1 MEKDNK
7 LTYDEALQRA
17 ESIIANLEQA
27 EALGMDEYKRQASE
41 ATALLQYC
49 KSQIEGL
56 SVEYAMTNATITGS
70 RPENDLRTT

>member
-17 ESIIANLEQA
+17 EAIIARLESA
-27 EALGMDEYKRQASE
+27 EAISIDEYKKAAAE

-49 KSQIEGL
+49 KAEIKR
-56 SVEYAMTNATITGS
+56 M
-70 RPENDLRTT
+70 EN